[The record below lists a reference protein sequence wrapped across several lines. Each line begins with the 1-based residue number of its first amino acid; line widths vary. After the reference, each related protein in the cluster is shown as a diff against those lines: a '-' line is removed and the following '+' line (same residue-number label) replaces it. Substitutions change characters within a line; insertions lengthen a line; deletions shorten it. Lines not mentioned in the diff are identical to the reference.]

1 MDYGYINARVKG
13 MNSRLFDRKLY
24 DTLILKPDIDSLI
37 TELEKSPY
45 KKEIEEECVLHPGI
59 LGIEYAL
66 RKNLIKNYRQILD
79 FFRGDIGE
87 TYIKVFLNRWDI
99 QNIKTI
105 LRGKNI
111 HAPPTEILEC
121 LFPAGELDE
130 ATLTELMKQQDIRSV
145 IDLLATWQ
153 ISYSHPLTMHLDE
166 YSEKNDLA
174 LLEYALDKYY
184 YEHSLSIVV
193 GKKYDSRIIHDL
205 LATEIDIVNIKTILR
220 VIRDSIDSE
229 DAKNMLLSGGKILE
243 PTILGELISDDSIRG
258 VVRKLESTPYSFLSS
273 IPEQAFLTDKIS
285 VFEKELDK
293 YIIRK
298 GIRTL
303 RGDPLSM
310 SIVIGYLW
318 AKFNEITNIRIIA
331 RCKNES
337 ISDEELQDELTYV

>member
-13 MNSRLFDRKLY
+13 MNSNLFDRKSY
-24 DTLILKPDIDSLI
+24 ESLILKPDIDSLI
-37 TELEKSPY
+37 TELGKSPY
-45 KKEIEEECVLHPGI
+45 KNEIEEGCVLHPGI

-66 RKNLIKNYRQILD
+66 RKNLVKNYQKILG
-79 FFRGDIGE
+79 FVRGDIGE

-111 HAPPTEILEC
+111 HASPDEILDC
-121 LFPAGELDE
+121 LVPAGELDE
-130 ATLTELMKQQDIRSV
+130 ATLIELMKQPDVRSV

-153 ISYSHPLTMHLDE
+153 ISYSHPLTLHLDE
-166 YSEKNDLA
+166 YGEKDDLA
-174 LLEYALDKYY
+174 ILEYELDKYY
-184 YEHSLSIVV
+184 YEHSLNSVA
-193 GKKYDSRIIHDL
+193 GKKYDSRIVHDL

-220 VIRDSIDSE
+220 VIRDSIDIEETKS
-229 DAKNMLLSGGKILE
+229 MLLPGGKILNQKH
-243 PTILGELISDDSIRG
+243 LLDLINTGSIRE
-258 VVRKLESTPYSFLSS
+258 VIHKIESTPYSFLSD
-273 IPEQAFLTDKIS
+273 IPEQAILTDKIS

-303 RGDPLSM
+303 RGDPLSI

-318 AKFNEITNIRIIA
+318 AKFNETTNIRIIA
-331 RCKNES
+331 RCKNAF
-337 ISDEELQDELTYV
+337 ISDEELQEELIYV

>member
-13 MNSRLFDRKLY
+13 MNSILFDRKSY
-24 DTLILKPDIDSLI
+24 DNLILKADIDSLI

-45 KKEIEEECVLHPGI
+45 KNEIEEGCVLHPGI

-66 RKNLIKNYRQILD
+66 RKNLIKNYRKILG
-79 FFRGDIGE
+79 FVRGDIGE

-105 LRGKNI
+105 MRGKNI
-111 HAPPTEILEC
+111 HASQNEILEC
-121 LFPAGELDE
+121 LVPAGELDE

-153 ISYSHPLTMHLDE
+153 IPYSLPLTMHLE
-166 YSEKNDLA
+166 AYSENNDLA
-174 LLEYALDKYY
+174 VLEYALDKYY
-184 YEHSLSIVV
+184 YENSLKSVA
-193 GKKYDSRIIHDL
+193 GKKYDSRVIHDL
-205 LATEIDIVNIKTILR
+205 LAIEIDIVNIKTILR
-220 VIRDSIDSE
+220 VIRDSIDRE
-229 DAKNMLLSGGKILE
+229 ETEYMLLSGGKILDQK
-243 PTILGELISDDSIRG
+243 TLLNLISATSIRD
-258 VVRKLESTPYSFLSS
+258 VVRKLESTPYSFLSE
-273 IPEQAFLTDKIS
+273 IPEHAFLSDKIS

-293 YIIRK
+293 YIIKK

-303 RGDPLSM
+303 RGDPLSI

-331 RCKNES
+331 RCKNAY
-337 ISDEELQDELTYV
+337 ISDEELQEELIYV

>member
-1 MDYGYINARVKG
+1 MDYGYVNARVKG
-13 MNSRLFDRKLY
+13 MNSILFNRKYY
-24 DTLILKPDIDSLI
+24 DTLILKADIDSLI

-45 KKEIEEECVLHPGI
+45 KNEIEEGCVLHPGI

-66 RKNLIKNYRQILD
+66 RKNLIKNYHKILGLV
-79 FFRGDIGE
+79 RGDIGE
-87 TYIKVFLNRWDI
+87 IYINVFLNRWDI

-111 HAPPTEILEC
+111 HASPNEILEC
-121 LFPAGELDE
+121 LVPAGELDE

-153 ISYSHPLTMHLDE
+153 ISYSHPLTMYLDE

-174 LLEYALDKYY
+174 VLEYALDKYY
-184 YEHSLSIVV
+184 YEHSLSIVA

-220 VIRDSIDSE
+220 VIRDSIDIEETQS
-229 DAKNMLLSGGKILE
+229 MLLPGGKIFKHKNL
-243 PTILGELISDDSIRG
+243 LELINTNSIRD
-258 VVRKLESTPYSFLSS
+258 VVRKVESTPYSFLSD

-285 VFEKELDK
+285 AFEKELDR

-303 RGDPLSM
+303 RGDPLSI

-331 RCKNES
+331 RCKNAY
-337 ISDEELQDELTYV
+337 ISDEELQEELIYV